1 MQYVLIIHRVRNYL
15 AWKRVFD
22 QTASTRVRAG
32 EFSYQLLRNRDDPA
46 RIFHFA
52 RWRSL
57 AAARRF
63 FESSEVAA
71 IRQDTGA
78 EAPEFV
84 YLTELESGSLLTE
97 SVE

>member
-1 MQYVLIIHRVRNYL
+1 MQYVLIIHRVRNYV
-15 AWKRVFD
+15 AWKRAFD
-22 QTASTRVRAG
+22 QAASIRVRAG

-46 RIFHFA
+46 RIIHFA

-57 AAARRF
+57 AAARKF
-63 FESSEVAA
+63 FESPEA
-71 IRQDTGA
+71 IRRDAAA

-84 YLTELESGSLLTE
+84 YLTELEGGSLLME